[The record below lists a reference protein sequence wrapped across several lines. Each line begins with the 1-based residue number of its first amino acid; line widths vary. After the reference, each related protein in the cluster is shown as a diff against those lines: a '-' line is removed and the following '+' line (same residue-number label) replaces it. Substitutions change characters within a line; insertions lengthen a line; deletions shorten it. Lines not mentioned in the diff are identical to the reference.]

1 MVAKSHEVP
10 WSLDREIVLSRV
22 FEAPRELVF
31 AAWTKA
37 EHLTKW
43 FGPKGLTTKTHE
55 CDVRTGGRWRFD
67 MIAPDGQVFDNR
79 IVFLE
84 IKAPELLVLDH
95 GSDKDDDEHRFR
107 VTITFDEQRGDERRG
122 ASSSD
127 RKTVVTMR
135 QLHPTKEQRDAG
147 MAFGAVEIGYT
158 TLDKLAEH
166 LRQLQ

>member
-1 MVAKSHEVP
+1 MVGRSDEVP

-43 FGPKGLTTKTHE
+43 FGPKGFTTKTHE
-55 CDVRTGGRWRFD
+55 CDVRIGGRWRFD
-67 MIAPDGQVFDNR
+67 MIAPDGKVWDNR

-95 GSDKDDDEHRFR
+95 GSDKDDCERRFR
-107 VTITFDEQRGDERRG
+107 VTITFDEQ
-122 ASSSD
+122 SD
-127 RKTVVTMR
+127 KKTVVTMR
-135 QLHPTKEQRDAG
+135 QLHPTKEMRDAG
-147 MAFGAVEIGYT
+147 VAFGAVEIGYT

-166 LRQLQ
+166 LRRMQ